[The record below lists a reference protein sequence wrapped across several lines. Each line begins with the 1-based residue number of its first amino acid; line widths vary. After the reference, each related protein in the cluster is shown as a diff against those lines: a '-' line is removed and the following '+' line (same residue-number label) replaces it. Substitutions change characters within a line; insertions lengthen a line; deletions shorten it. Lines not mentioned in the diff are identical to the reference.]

1 MKKFLFTFSTFPARI
16 HYILLLAGGHL
27 TFSIGFCQLPDTD
40 IWLLNMKK
48 KDSTYLVS
56 DPVNITNRLGYDNQ
70 PCFHPDGSYL
80 LYTSVRED
88 GQADIYKF
96 DIKTKTTTPFCKTP
110 ESEYSPTF
118 TPERKFV
125 SVVRVEK
132 DSAQRL
138 WKFPI
143 AGGDPILLTKDIDSI
158 GYHCW
163 LNPDSLVFF
172 ILTQPFTLQLASLSS
187 QKTTVISDSIGKSL
201 VRFRYMRSAGALFI
215 RSVRGKN
222 MVCFTTLQMSKKNK
236 FYVEEIMPLPEGCEY
251 FCFYNNTLFCAKG
264 GKVFKSEMMKDNTW
278 ILLGDLSTNGIT
290 NITRLAVSP
299 DGQRI
304 AIVNS
309 K

>member
-1 MKKFLFTFSTFPARI
+1 MSKLFFTYSIFHFTSYMAFS
-16 HYILLLAGGHL
+16 
-27 TFSIGFCQLPDTD
+27 QLPDTD
-40 IWLLNMKK
+40 IWLLDMKK
-48 KDSTYLVS
+48 KDTTYTIS
-56 DPVNITNRLGYDNQ
+56 DPVNITNRVGYDNQ
-70 PCFHPDGSYL
+70 PCFHPNGTYL

-96 DIKTKTTTPFCKTP
+96 DIKMKTTTAFCKTP

-125 SVVRVEK
+125 SCVRVEK

-143 AGGDPILLTKDIDSI
+143 EGGDPVLLTKNIDSI

-201 VRFRYMRSAGALFI
+201 ARFRYMRSSGALFI

-222 MVCFTTLQMSKKNK
+222 IVCLSTLQLAKKNK
-236 FYVEEIMPLPEGCEY
+236 YYVEEIMPLPEGCEY

-264 GKVFKSEMMKDNTW
+264 GKVFKYEMMKDTLW
-278 ILLGDLSTNGIT
+278 VQVADLENKGIT
-290 NITRLAVSP
+290 NITRLAVGP
-299 DGQRI
+299 DGQHL
-304 AIVNS
+304 AVVNT